1 MGITNKAKP
10 WFDDTDPSKPYY
22 GKLSDSEIEFVKNQM
37 VFFDSEGVFTK
48 VALFDFHILLDFEA
62 YKDFEI
68 LYPLFR
74 WICNHK
80 KINSNNEIYW
90 FPLGIN
96 IDDYNPIMLAKT
108 GLDFSFLEIISASM
122 MQMLNG
128 AYCAADKNGN
138 FLAIFVDGYYLLVAL
153 KKEWCVKDINKY
165 LNTWF
170 DLENSCDCY
179 VLGKLNFAKSLYEK
193 AA

>member
-1 MGITNKAKP
+1 
-10 WFDDTDPSKPYY
+10 
-22 GKLSDSEIEFVKNQM
+22 
-37 VFFDSEGVFTK
+37 
-48 VALFDFHILLDFEA
+48 
-62 YKDFEI
+62 
-68 LYPLFR
+68 
-74 WICNHK
+74 
-80 KINSNNEIYW
+80 
-90 FPLGIN
+90 
-96 IDDYNPIMLAKT
+96 
-108 GLDFSFLEIISASM
+108 M

-193 AA
+193 ILYFKSS